1 MRQTKRFAV
10 VGSDA
15 RQAAAGRALARA
27 GYTVGGVQQL
37 PQADYI
43 LLPLPLEQADL
54 PLAQLLGMAKPGA
67 LALGGKVTD
76 SARTI
81 ARAAGVELVDY
92 FARPELTVYNA
103 IPTAE
108 GCIGILLERRS
119 RTLWGAAVLVLGFGP
134 VGRALAVRLAALGAR
149 VTVAARRPVQ
159 RAMAE
164 ELGLRAVPLTEL
176 AAAAAAFDT
185 VVNTI
190 PDRGSGLKAR
200 RHGLCRRPA
209 AGAHG
214 AARAEPADGLGT
226 GNGRGGAGAHGASHF
241 AGAGGEDMIT
251 EKKGCLAFA
260 VCGSFCTLEDALGA
274 AQALT
279 AQGWTLLPVMSFAAQ
294 QDTRFG
300 TGESWRQ
307 RLQAVTGHPVLDTL
321 QAVEPLGPRRLAQAL
336 VVAPCTGATLARLA
350 AGLSDTPVTLAAKS
364 LLRVGSPVVL
374 AVSTND
380 GLGASGENM
389 ARLCQRK
396 HYYFVPYGQ
405 DDPFAKP
412 QSLKAD
418 LALLPAAVDAA
429 LRGEQL
435 QPVLLGQRNV

>member
-1 MRQTKRFAV
+1 MT
-10 VGSDA
+10 
-15 RQAAAGRALARA
+15 
-27 GYTVGGVQQL
+27 
-37 PQADYI
+37 
-43 LLPLPLEQADL
+43 
-54 PLAQLLGMAKPGA
+54 
-67 LALGGKVTD
+67 
-76 SARTI
+76 
-81 ARAAGVELVDY
+81 
-92 FARPELTVYNA
+92 
-103 IPTAE
+103 
-108 GCIGILLERRS
+108 
-119 RTLWGAAVLVLGFGP
+119 
-134 VGRALAVRLAALGAR
+134 
-149 VTVAARRPVQ
+149 
-159 RAMAE
+159 
-164 ELGLRAVPLTEL
+164 
-176 AAAAAAFDT
+176 
-185 VVNTI
+185 
-190 PDRGSGLKAR
+190 
-200 RHGLCRRPA
+200 
-209 AGAHG
+209 
-214 AARAEPADGLGT
+214 
-226 GNGRGGAGAHGASHF
+226 
-241 AGAGGEDMIT
+241 T

-279 AQGWTLLPVMSFAAQ
+279 AQGWTLLPVMSFAVQ

-300 TGESWRQ
+300 TGKGWRQ
-307 RLQAVTGHPVLDTL
+307 RLQAVTGQPVLDTL

-336 VVAPCTGATLARLA
+336 VVAPCTGA
-350 AGLSDTPVTLAAKS
+350 TLAAKS

>member
-1 MRQTKRFAV
+1 MT
-10 VGSDA
+10 
-15 RQAAAGRALARA
+15 
-27 GYTVGGVQQL
+27 
-37 PQADYI
+37 
-43 LLPLPLEQADL
+43 
-54 PLAQLLGMAKPGA
+54 
-67 LALGGKVTD
+67 
-76 SARTI
+76 
-81 ARAAGVELVDY
+81 
-92 FARPELTVYNA
+92 
-103 IPTAE
+103 
-108 GCIGILLERRS
+108 
-119 RTLWGAAVLVLGFGP
+119 
-134 VGRALAVRLAALGAR
+134 
-149 VTVAARRPVQ
+149 
-159 RAMAE
+159 
-164 ELGLRAVPLTEL
+164 
-176 AAAAAAFDT
+176 
-185 VVNTI
+185 
-190 PDRGSGLKAR
+190 
-200 RHGLCRRPA
+200 
-209 AGAHG
+209 
-214 AARAEPADGLGT
+214 
-226 GNGRGGAGAHGASHF
+226 
-241 AGAGGEDMIT
+241 T

-279 AQGWTLLPVMSFAAQ
+279 AQGWTLLPIMSFAAQ

-307 RLQAVTGHPVLDTL
+307 RLQAVTGQPVLDTL
-321 QAVEPLGPRRLAQAL
+321 QAVEPLGPRRLAQ
-336 VVAPCTGATLARLA
+336 
-350 AGLSDTPVTLAAKS
+350 
-364 LLRVGSPVVL
+364 